1 VRLSK
6 RKAGLVVAAAI
17 AASVAAMPLS
27 AHEQSFSA
35 LESLGAQPLSAA
47 EMDAVNGQAY
57 TLAVAALL
65 AYAARVQTTT
75 AQTPTT
81 TQTQTATQYTAI
93 ATSLSNVTVV
103 TQTYYLRTSTG
114 LVLVRR

>member
-1 VRLSK
+1 MSLFRC
-6 RKAGLVVAAAI
+6 KAALVAAAAV

-35 LESLGAQPLSAA
+35 LQAIDAQPLSVA
-47 EMDAVNGQAY
+47 EMGAVHGQAY
-57 TLAVAALL
+57 TLAVATLL
-65 AYAARVQTTT
+65 AYAAKVTTT
-75 AQTPTT
+75 TT
-81 TQTQTATQYTAI
+81 TQTQVATQYTTI

>member
-1 VRLSK
+1 VSLSK
-6 RKAGLVVAAAI
+6 RKAGLMAAAI
-17 AASVAAMPLS
+17 AASVAAAPLS

-65 AYAARVQTTT
+65 AYAAQVQATTT
-75 AQTPTT
+75 QTPTT
-81 TQTQTATQYTAI
+81 TQVTTQYTAI
-93 ATSLSNVTVV
+93 ATSLSTVTVV
-103 TQTYYLRTSTG
+103 TQKYFTTTSSG
-114 LVLVRR
+114 RILVRR

>member
-1 VRLSK
+1 MSLSK
-6 RKAGLVVAAAI
+6 RKAGLMAAAAI
-17 AASVAAMPLS
+17 AASVAATPLS

-65 AYAARVQTTT
+65 AYAAQITTT
-75 AQTPTT
+75 QTPTT
-81 TQTQTATQYTAI
+81 TQTQIATQYTAI
-93 ATSLSNVTVV
+93 ATSLSTVTVV
-103 TQTYYLRTSTG
+103 TQKYYSTSSG
-114 LVLVRR
+114 SRVLVRR